1 MAENQNKTSFS
12 IKELVFQV
20 VLLVL
25 VFAFYSFDR
34 NKPQIEI
41 SQIAFF
47 ANYALATFVI
57 NYFLL
62 PKYFYKKQYIHFFV
76 GVVIIVAAVIFI
88 EEAVIERIYYPDTR
102 GKSFPGVIYSLIDV
116 LPVIVILSGFKF
128 AWDALGKQREVDD
141 LKDAVKESEL
151 QFLKTQI
158 NPHFLF
164 NNLNNLYSYAIEQSP
179 KTPEIILELSGVLRY
194 MLYECKEKFVPLVK
208 EVAQIENF
216 MNLNEMQIEERGE
229 VTFTSNNIK
238 PGYQIAPLI
247 LLVFIE
253 NAFKHSTASQSENIK
268 IKVSVDLKPNGTLAF
283 NCLNSYQ
290 PQSNTD
296 SLAKGIGLENVNKRL
311 ALIYPDAHQ
320 LSIRKDNNE
329 FSVTLSI
336 DLNKSN

>member
-1 MAENQNKTSFS
+1 MTQTINKPAFS
-12 IKELVFQV
+12 IKELIFQI
-20 VLLVL
+20 VLHVL
-25 VFAFYSFDR
+25 VFIFYSFDS
-34 NKPQIEI
+34 NKPQIEVY
-41 SQIAFF
+41 QVVFF
-47 ANYALATFVI
+47 LNYAFATFII

-62 PKYFYKKQYIHFFV
+62 PKFFYQKKYVLFFI
-76 GVVIIVAAVIFI
+76 GVLIIVTLVIVI
-88 EEAVIERIYYPDTR
+88 EEGVIEKIYFPDSR
-102 GKSFPGVIYSLIDV
+102 GKSFPGVFYSLLDV

-128 AWDALGKQREVDD
+128 AWDAIGKQREVDL

-194 MLYECKEKFVPLVK
+194 MLYECKERFVPLVK

-216 MNLNEMQIEERGE
+216 INLNEMQIEERGE
-229 VTFTSNNIK
+229 VTFTSSNIRS
-238 PGYQIAPLI
+238 GYQIAPLI

-268 IKVSVDLKPNGTLAF
+268 INVNVDLRPDGTLKF
-283 NCLNSYQ
+283 ICLNSYQ

-296 SLAKGIGLENVNKRL
+296 SLANGIGLENVQKRL

-320 LSIRKDNNE
+320 LDIQKDGSQYTVN
-329 FSVTLSI
+329 LSI
-336 DLNKSN
+336 DLNKSK